1 MRLLAIF
8 LLSGLLTFVT
18 AAQRPLDIYVID
30 VEGGKAMLVVAPSGE
45 SMLVDAGWPARFATP
60 ASRDIDRILA
70 AMQAAGVKQ
79 IDNLL
84 ITHLDI
90 DHLGDVAALTAK
102 VKVGRII
109 DNGPLQST
117 GKGVEQAYAAYAKI
131 RDTYTHLVPK
141 PGDKLPIKGLDVQ
154 VVTAA
159 TKWIDKP
166 LAGGGKPNQACA
178 ATEAKPEILGDHED
192 NMSIGLLY
200 TLGKFRLLDLADF
213 EWAYEVK
220 LMCPNNP
227 IGTVDVYISDV
238 HAQAKGGAPALVHG
252 VRPQVAIVD
261 NGARKGGDAPAL
273 DIIRKSPGLADMW
286 QVHAS
291 LAAKDLN
298 APDDFIANLEEKC
311 EGKWIKLSA
320 RTDGTFTVTNGR
332 NGFSKTYKPKR

>member
-1 MRLLAIF
+1 MRLLAVF
-8 LLSGLLTFVT
+8 LLSGLLTLAA
-18 AAQRPLDIYVID
+18 AAQKPLDVYVID
-30 VEGGKAMLVVAPSGE
+30 VEGGKAMLVVSPSGE
-45 SMLVDAGWPARFATP
+45 SMLVDAGWPSRFATP
-60 ASRDIDRILA
+60 AGRDIDRIMA
-70 AMQAAGVKQ
+70 AMQAAGIKQ

-102 VKVGRII
+102 IKVGRFI
-109 DNGPLQST
+109 DNGPLQTT
-117 GKGVEQAYAAYAKI
+117 GRNFEPSYAAYAKV
-131 RDTYTHLVPK
+131 RDTYEHLVPK

-154 VVTAA
+154 VITAA

-166 LAGGGKPNQACA
+166 LAGAGKPNEACA
-178 ATEAKPEILGDHED
+178 TTEAKPELLTDHED

-200 TLGKFRLLDLADF
+200 TLGKFRMLDLADF

-227 IGTVDVYISDV
+227 IGTVDVYMTDV
-238 HAQAKGGAPALVHG
+238 HAQAKAGSPALVHG
-252 VRPQVAIVD
+252 VRSQVAIVN
-261 NGARKGGDAPAL
+261 NGARKGGDPPAL
-273 DIIRKSPGLADMW
+273 DIIRKSPGLVDMW

-291 LAAKDLN
+291 IAGKDLN

-320 RTDGTFTVTNGR
+320 QPDGTFTVTNGR